1 MEGWKD
7 RKREKRKR
15 QVFREGAQD
24 IAREAARENARKQ
37 RKLQAAE
44 FREPIWAYLSGM
56 IDRRLFCRVNI
67 F

>member
-1 MEGWKD
+1 
-7 RKREKRKR
+7 
-15 QVFREGAQD
+15 VFREGAQD

-56 IDRRLFCRVNI
+56 IDRRLGI
-67 F
+67 LQSKHYLKSH